1 MLWILTPFLFSL
13 SLSRAAL
20 VRRSSAFIPPH
31 LWCMTPASRGALTRT
46 IAKESDGRMPSPQ
59 PKEQPIPSD
68 PDGVPAGTPTKCGG
82 LEVYGR
88 SDEEVRQGLDPLPRV
103 TLPPELVERHKF
115 TLFPETGRWTTGS
128 LKDINLLTVVFYV
141 WPLLEQMIFRTNCAD
156 QDNDDDISMSFM
168 VGKDGRTPRT
178 SPYDYQRQIWVLVGD
193 DEEYYEGTKAS
204 EQALKRRLA
213 RQALRYGCY
222 VDDAL
227 LKWTFYSYNDKTFT
241 LEEIREF
248 DHRSRMS
255 QEGQPQEIVDFM
267 AELLHKNDTSL
278 SFPTWEGIRHEE
290 QKRKRAL
297 LDEAREMY
305 GDD

>member
-1 MLWILTPFLFSL
+1 LI
-13 SLSRAAL
+13 
-20 VRRSSAFIPPH
+20 SAV
-31 LWCMTPASRGALTRT
+31 CVCVCVG
-46 IAKESDGRMPSPQ
+46 Q
-59 PKEQPIPSD
+59 
-68 PDGVPAGTPTKCGG
+68 
-82 LEVYGR
+82 
-88 SDEEVRQGLDPLPRV
+88 
-103 TLPPELVERHKF
+103 
-115 TLFPETGRWTTGS
+115 
-128 LKDINLLTVVFYV
+128 
-141 WPLLEQMIFRTNCAD
+141 TNCAD

-267 AELLHKNDTSL
+267 AELLRRDDTNL
-278 SFPTWEGIRHEE
+278 PFATWEELRSQQQNRLERLREE
-290 QKRKRAL
+290 AA
-297 LDEAREMY
+297 EAAERGVEP
-305 GDD
+305 